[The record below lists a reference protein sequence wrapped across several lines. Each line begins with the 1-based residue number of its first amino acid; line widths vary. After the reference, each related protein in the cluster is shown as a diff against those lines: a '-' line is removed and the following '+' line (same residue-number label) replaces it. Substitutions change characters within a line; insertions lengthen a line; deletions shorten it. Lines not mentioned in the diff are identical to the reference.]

1 MPIPKNQLSLDLSKF
16 NDNLQSL
23 QAKEINKLDNILSGL
38 ANYAYDTYDFI
49 IELPENINDISSENA
64 EKMVTELTELKKQ
77 VSPIMDI
84 LGEINYDSKYMDRA
98 KETIG
103 TIDDEIPALISL
115 LKKKIK

>member
-1 MPIPKNQLSLDLSKF
+1 MARLNPLQIDLTSFNTKIKSLPTTQLNKF
-16 NDNLQSL
+16 
-23 QAKEINKLDNILSGL
+23 DNILSDL

-84 LGEINYDSKYMDRA
+84 LCEINYDSKYMDRA